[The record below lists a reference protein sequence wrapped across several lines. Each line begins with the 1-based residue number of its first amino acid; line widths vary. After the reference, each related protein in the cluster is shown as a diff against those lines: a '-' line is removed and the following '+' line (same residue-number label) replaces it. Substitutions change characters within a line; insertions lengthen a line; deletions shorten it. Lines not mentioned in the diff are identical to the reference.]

1 MKLHY
6 ITIQPTVRE
15 MRTELR
21 AMEESFLENSLCQP
35 LAEYEKQLYTY
46 MKAGNWDKAHMVYNE
61 ITDPSKQ
68 WNPAVLP
75 WAGRLEA
82 LIAAEA
88 HRLETMDPQTKA
100 KAIYKCIKEMRQ
112 EYWLAWLEDFFCE
125 KIEWALR
132 HCMQQPADREEHL
145 YCVALP
151 EFSFAD
157 SGNVISKTYGARSGS
172 RAFYKPVVTKFLHG
186 TLPKDVPRTNSG
198 MKTLKMLT
206 NQSGG
211 YACMQVIIFAGTIIG
226 RNKEQQSDG
235 KSPYYNMAPVFTR
248 GRCIGVWEKQEIS
261 SIDGKSTMVKHRHV
275 MWSELQAQGTEGYTA
290 SVFSRQELQ
299 AMGLQELNPIFEI
312 PVFQRR
318 LPLRFTLC
326 ICRDYIEPRII
337 GCQPAEVY
345 VLISYGMPIENHIQE
360 VGNAVEAFLYCDG
373 MYKGHVSIHLGDPV
387 FWPGKPERSCTWW
400 NINQDALSDNSYRKN
415 YVRPGIYIEPNV
427 LELNPKRLQL

>member
-6 ITIQPTVRE
+6 ITIQPAVKE
-15 MRTELR
+15 MRKELR

-35 LAEYEKQLYTY
+35 LAEYERQLYTY
-46 MKAGNWDKAHMVYNE
+46 MKSGNWDKAFMLYNE
-61 ITDPSKQ
+61 FTDPSKQ

-75 WAGRLEA
+75 WAGRLKS
-82 LIAAEA
+82 LIDREISK
-88 HRLETMDPQTKA
+88 LEIINPQTIVKTV
-100 KAIYKCIKEMRQ
+100 YKSIKEIRQ

-132 HCMQQPADREEHL
+132 NCMQRPADGKEHL

-151 EFSFAD
+151 EFCFAD
-157 SGNVISKTYGARSGS
+157 SGNAVLKKYGAWSGN
-172 RAFYKPVVTKFLHG
+172 RAFYKPVVTKLLHG
-186 TLPKDVPRTNSG
+186 TLPRDVPRTSSG

-211 YACMQVIIFAGTIIG
+211 YAFMQVILFAGTIIG
-226 RNKEQQSDG
+226 RNKEQQDDG

-261 SIDGKSTMVKHRHV
+261 DIDGKSRLVKHRHV
-275 MWSELQAQGTEGYTA
+275 MWSELRAQGIEAYTA

-312 PVFQRR
+312 QVFQRR
-318 LPLRFTLC
+318 LPLRFALC

-345 VLISYGMPIENHIQE
+345 VLISYGMHIENHIQE

-373 MYKGHVSIHLGDPV
+373 MYKGHAGIHLGDPV
-387 FWPGKPERSCTWW
+387 FWPGKPERDCTWW
-400 NINQDALSDNSYRKN
+400 NIDQNALSNNSYRNN
-415 YVRPGIYIEPNV
+415 YVRPGIYIEPKV
-427 LELNPKRLQL
+427 LEFEPKRLQL